1 MTLQIPRGPATHQ
14 LRADIRALCRSL
26 VLWRLRCV
34 PRPLSTSSPAEIED
48 EDWNAETDRLH
59 DEFLSEHRSISEPVQ
74 ELLAHA
80 QQSPKLR
87 GIARD
92 ELNKLGET
100 QPYVLHELR
109 SDDGGIKVTV

>member
-1 MTLQIPRGPATHQ
+1 MERVFLRRQDNRSRSWLGGHGRQTWIPSA
-14 LRADIRALCRSL
+14 
-26 VLWRLRCV
+26 
-34 PRPLSTSSPAEIED
+34 
-48 EDWNAETDRLH
+48 WNAETDRLH
-59 DEFLSEHRSISEPVQ
+59 DEFLAEHRSISEPVQ

-80 QQSPKLR
+80 QKSPKLR

-109 SDDGGIKVTV
+109 KDDGGIKVLV